1 MGLISET
8 VAATCAFLVPVLT
21 RQFPLFVLVLD
32 NKIRILLADAKK
44 GEYNTMC
51 YQITII
57 TGGSVFQY
65 VQLGR
70 DRRISS
76 LPTNPC
82 PVRINPQKLPD

>member
-1 MGLISET
+1 M
-8 VAATCAFLVPVLT
+8 AATCALLVPVLT

-44 GEYNTMC
+44 GEYGTTTQC

-65 VQLGR
+65 VQLGKR
-70 DRRISS
+70 
-76 LPTNPC
+76 TEGYF
-82 PVRINPQKLPD
+82 